1 MLLAQYLHAAHVA
14 PDALRDRYNAEMR
27 EQHDD
32 VLDFV
37 QSHYL
42 LSARTDSA
50 FWRDY
55 GRMARPE
62 SLKRVIKAFEDG
74 DEALTEEAAFRDL
87 MQRRFG
93 MFHGWS
99 YVALMM
105 GNGLRPLAKRSTYE
119 SLQSAYG

>member
-1 MLLAQYLHAAHVA
+1 A

-27 EQHDD
+27 EQHND

-93 MFHGWS
+93 MFHGFS

-105 GNGLRPLAKRSTYE
+105 GNGLRPRSQQAATKHLA
-119 SLQSAYG
+119 LV